1 MINYK
6 FVVSRAA
13 LNDIFDAIEW
23 YEDQRQGLSIDFE
36 LCF

>member
-23 YEDQRQGLSIDFE
+23 YEDQRQVYP
-36 LCF
+36 